1 LDVTEGNV
9 MSRDEFWKWMETCPN
24 KDWII
29 VEEYS
34 ADNPSDNDYYNY
46 DYVDISFTT
55 SEEK

>member
-1 LDVTEGNV
+1 MT
-9 MSRDEFWKWMETCPN
+9 RDQFWKWMKTCPN